1 MTPKY
6 YRTNSAPHPP
16 PIIQVGNIP
25 FCGFSWT
32 PAQHQVQIEKVPLAN
47 FGIGRPTV
55 LSTEPLFQA
64 RNSDVSPWAHKW
76 RGSLHFYPQASHIKN
91 PSVVAA
97 CPDPQLRCSAS
108 SACANLAISR
118 AKSQRESLW
127 SCIFQCTTLPRL
139 HSWLSTHYGFCV
151 VDLLTRLIC
160 FVAISEISPLVCN
173 LGWSFLLEG
182 LHRLI

>member
-1 MTPKY
+1 MRWQGAFHSICLQSTVLYSPQEMFSSAKTCLPF
-6 YRTNSAPHPP
+6 TNWIRAFHDSKVLSYKLCSPP
-16 PIIQVGNIP
+16 PSIIQVGNIP

-32 PAQHQVQIEKVPLAN
+32 PAQHQVQIEKVPPAN
-47 FGIGRPTV
+47 FSIGRPTV

-76 RGSLHFYPQASHIKN
+76 RSSLHFYPQASHIKN

-127 SCIFQCTTLPRL
+127 SWIFQCTTLPRL
-139 HSWLSTHYGFCV
+139 HS
-151 VDLLTRLIC
+151 
-160 FVAISEISPLVCN
+160 
-173 LGWSFLLEG
+173 
-182 LHRLI
+182 